1 MSSLYRERFPTMWRA
16 CSSAPTAHN
25 ITSRKALSFT
35 FPYFP
40 VILLSLGILFVV
52 MVLLFDFK
60 RSLVNISSHRTYFCG
75 SDLYGLRLMS
85 LEKTKQLHLYLGCT
99 QQWGGADGLGQ
110 RSVCYLRCQS
120 KLRIQ
125 LLYWNPRGFTPSSAH
140 HLLLHLDGSLARETS
155 CDLSD
160 AALTG
165 QQVSR
170 SPGKQKHSHV
180 FCLS

>member
-1 MSSLYRERFPTMWRA
+1 MPSLYRERFPTMWRA

-25 ITSRKALSFT
+25 ITSRKVLSFT

-40 VILLSLGILFVV
+40 VILLSLGILFVF
-52 MVLLFDFK
+52 MVLFDFK
-60 RSLVNISSHRTYFCG
+60 RSLVNISSHKTYFCR

-85 LEKTKQLHLYLGCT
+85 LEMTKQLHLYLGWT

-110 RSVCYLRCQS
+110 PSVCYLRCQS

-125 LLYWNPRGFTPSSAH
+125 LLYWNPRGFTLSSAH
-140 HLLLHLDGSLARETS
+140 HLLLSLDRSLARETS

-160 AALTG
+160 ATLTG
-165 QQVSR
+165 QQVTR
-170 SPGKQKHSHV
+170 ETET
-180 FCLS
+180 